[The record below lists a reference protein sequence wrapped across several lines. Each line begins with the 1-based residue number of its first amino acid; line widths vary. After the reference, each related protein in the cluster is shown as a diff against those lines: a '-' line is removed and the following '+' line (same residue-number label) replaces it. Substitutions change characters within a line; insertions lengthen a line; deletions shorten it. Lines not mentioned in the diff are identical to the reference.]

1 MRTYDRLEA
10 LKSFLHKHLCAG
22 REMKTPGADYTITS
36 MTKQEPRCY
45 IAYYPAMPDE
55 SGLITEALTL
65 APSILI
71 LSNVGKLKEV
81 EEKRFDRYSGV
92 HRPQELGQTLAVQL
106 LFCVYEPGIRLP
118 GFAESEQSEKGLDMT
133 LLREGTQQGVK
144 TIFGWMDDCKELL
157 LARQLIPGT
166 DLFLHEAECNYGPY
180 TDQNFIVDKRP
191 LYYGVMNVVFGCY
204 ADDGRNSELDE
215 FLK

>member
-71 LSNVGKLKEV
+71 LPNVGKLKEV

-106 LFCVYEPGIRLP
+106 LSAFTSRASVCRGLRK
-118 GFAESEQSEKGLDMT
+118 ANRAKKGLT
-133 LLREGTQQGVK
+133 
-144 TIFGWMDDCKELL
+144 
-157 LARQLIPGT
+157 
-166 DLFLHEAECNYGPY
+166 
-180 TDQNFIVDKRP
+180 
-191 LYYGVMNVVFGCY
+191 
-204 ADDGRNSELDE
+204 
-215 FLK
+215 

>member
-1 MRTYDRLEA
+1 
-10 LKSFLHKHLCAG
+10 
-22 REMKTPGADYTITS
+22 

-71 LSNVGKLKEV
+71 LPNVGKLKEV

-118 GFAESEQSEKGLDMT
+118 GFAESE
-133 LLREGTQQGVK
+133 
-144 TIFGWMDDCKELL
+144 
-157 LARQLIPGT
+157 
-166 DLFLHEAECNYGPY
+166 AER
-180 TDQNFIVDKRP
+180 KR
-191 LYYGVMNVVFGCY
+191 
-204 ADDGRNSELDE
+204 A
-215 FLK
+215 